1 MSTLLDLEPTSERSE
16 TTPAGHRRRSRQAK
30 CLVSGGVVFAVG
42 NALHPLEHTDAA
54 YQAATWEAAHLVIL
68 ASIPLLVL
76 GLPVVHRML
85 RGRVSDR
92 WALLPV
98 VSVMVGLIGI
108 APGAVIEAFVAP
120 RVGNA
125 AMDELAS
132 GGMGIVPQQGRRGA
146 RRPVGLQ
153 DAPQVGHVRPHRH
166 LGPSRRVV
174 TPQRV
179 HEGVDGHHA
188 AGLQRQHREQG
199 ALAHRAE
206 LHRLAL
212 PLGHDRAEHPARHR
226 HRAMS

>member
-16 TTPAGHRRRSRQAK
+16 TTPAGHRRRSWQAK

-132 GGMGIVPQQGRRGA
+132 GGMGIVDAVFGVAFLGGSLALGYALRQAGIRPRWAGPALMVIAGVLLVSMGLTG
-146 RRPVGLQ
+146 PVG
-153 DAPQVGHVRPHRH
+153 G
-166 LGPSRRVV
+166 
-174 TPQRV
+174 
-179 HEGVDGHHA
+179 GVIISATIVYGS
-188 AGLQRQHREQG
+188 
-199 ALAHRAE
+199 ALAILGLRA
-206 LHRLAL
+206 
-212 PLGHDRAEHPARHR
+212 
-226 HRAMS
+226 

>member
-1 MSTLLDLEPTSERSE
+1 MSTLLDLEPTSERSG
-16 TTPAGHRRRSRQAK
+16 TTPARHRRRSRQAK

-132 GGMGIVPQQGRRGA
+132 GGMGIVDAVFGVAFLGGSLALGYALRQAGVRPRWAGPGLMVIA
-146 RRPVGLQ
+146 GVLLVSMGLSGPVG
-153 DAPQVGHVRPHRH
+153 G
-166 LGPSRRVV
+166 
-174 TPQRV
+174 
-179 HEGVDGHHA
+179 GVIISATIAYGS
-188 AGLQRQHREQG
+188 
-199 ALAHRAE
+199 ALAILGLRA
-206 LHRLAL
+206 
-212 PLGHDRAEHPARHR
+212 
-226 HRAMS
+226 